1 MQYALTM
8 EALLFL
14 LGRLKLKGLLR
25 DIQEVLDACA
35 RASMTPLEVLA
46 YALGVEVEGRE
57 LKRVELGM
65 KIAHFP
71 RVCTL
76 EGFDFTCQPGVSEGK
91 IRELA
96 NLDWVRARSNV
107 LFQGPPGVG
116 KTHLAIALGRKAVEA
131 GCSVSFVSAAVL
143 MRQLEEADAA
153 GRTEFR
159 LAQYMKPKLLIVDE
173 FGYLPVRPSTA
184 SLFFHLV
191 AARYETG
198 SILLTT
204 NRPAG
209 EWGMVLGDMTVA
221 TAILD
226 RYLHHCDVVTIR
238 GESYRLREARRNGV
252 LGQGPAR
259 QEEMRQPGKDLLPG
273 GKPGDPEAGPPR

>member
-8 EALLFL
+8 ETLLFL
-14 LGRLKLKGLLR
+14 LGRLKLKELHR

-35 RASMTPLEVLA
+35 KASMTPLEVLA
-46 YALGVEVEGRE
+46 YALGTEVEGRE
-57 LKRVELGM
+57 LRRVEIGM

-96 NLDWVRARSNV
+96 NLDWVSARSNV

-116 KTHLAIALGRKAVEA
+116 KTHLAIALGRRAVEA
-131 GCSVSFVSAAVL
+131 GYSVSFVSAAVL

-159 LAQYMKPKLLIVDE
+159 IAQYMKPKLVIIDE

-184 SLFFHLV
+184 NLFFHLV

-209 EWGMVLGDMTVA
+209 EWGMILGDLTVA

-252 LGQGPAR
+252 LGRGAAQLQEPR
-259 QEEMRQPGKDLLPG
+259 QSGEERLPG
-273 GKPGDPEAGPPR
+273 RNPGDPEAGPQK